1 MSQFRTPQAMYAAKR
16 KARRF
21 AVQGIYEWQ
30 MSGNPAHEIE
40 ARTRADNAMH
50 KVDLTYYHELLTQ
63 VIQQVQSLDSLIQSV
78 IDRELNTLDAV
89 ELATLRL
96 GTYELREHLEIPY
109 RVVLDEA
116 IELAKHF
123 GGADSHKYIN
133 GVLDQLA
140 GKLRSAEKQQ
150 SSKGDKRQTNA

>member
-1 MSQFRTPQAMYAAKR
+1 MAQNRTAQAIYAAKR

-30 MSGNPAHEIE
+30 MSKNLPHEIE

-50 KVDLTYYHELLTQ
+50 KVDLNYYHELLTQ
-63 VIQQVQSLDSLIQSV
+63 VIQQVDDLDQLLLSIINRPLT
-78 IDRELNTLDAV
+78 ELDGV

-96 GTYELREHLEIPY
+96 GTYELKHHLEIPY

-133 GVLDQLA
+133 GVLDKMASQLRA
-140 GKLRSAEKQQ
+140 DEKTVNK
-150 SSKGDKRQTNA
+150 SV

>member
-1 MSQFRTPQAMYAAKR
+1 MSQTLQAVYAAKR

-30 MSGNPAHEIE
+30 MSHNPVHEIE
-40 ARTRADNAMH
+40 ARTRVENAMH
-50 KVDLTYYHELLTQ
+50 KVDLNYYHELLIP
-63 VIQQVQSLDSLIQSV
+63 VL
-78 IDRELNTLDAV
+78 DRELHALDGV

-96 GTYELREHLEIPY
+96 GAYELREHLEVPY

-133 GVLDQLA
+133 GVLDRLSA
-140 GKLRSAEKQQ
+140 TLRKAEKQQ
-150 SSKGDKRQTNA
+150 AK

>member
-1 MSQFRTPQAMYAAKR
+1 MSQTQQAIYAAKR

-30 MSGNPAHEIE
+30 MSQNPVHEIE

-50 KVDLTYYHELLTQ
+50 KVDLNYYHELLTR
-63 VIQQVQSLDSLIQSV
+63 VIAEREVLDELLKSV
-78 IDRELNTLDAV
+78 LDRELTALDGV

-96 GTYELREHLEIPY
+96 GAYELRDHAEIPY

-133 GVLDQLA
+133 GVLDRLA
-140 GKLRSAEKQQ
+140 QTLRQAEKQ
-150 SSKGDKRQTNA
+150 A

>member
-1 MSQFRTPQAMYAAKR
+1 MAQQRTAQAIYAAKR

-30 MSGNPAHEIE
+30 MSQNLPHEIE
-40 ARTRADNAMH
+40 ARTRAENAMH
-50 KVDLTYYHELLTQ
+50 KVDLSYYHELLTQ
-63 VIQQVQSLDSLIQSV
+63 VISQVESLDEVLATV
-78 IDRELNTLDAV
+78 IDRPLKDLDAV

-96 GTYELREHLEIPY
+96 GAYELRDHIEIPY

-133 GVLDQLA
+133 GVLDKLA
-140 GKLRSAEKQQ
+140 ITLRPDEKHA
-150 SSKGDKRQTNA
+150 S

>member
-1 MSQFRTPQAMYAAKR
+1 MSQTLQAAYAAKR

-30 MSGNPAHEIE
+30 MTRNPVHEIE
-40 ARTRADNAMH
+40 ARTRAENAMH
-50 KVDLTYYHELLTQ
+50 KVDLNYYHELLTE
-63 VIQQVQSLDSLIQSV
+63 VVGNNDVLDALLAPV
-78 IDRELNTLDAV
+78 LDRELEALDGVEMAV
-89 ELATLRL
+89 LRL
-96 GTYELREHLEIPY
+96 GAYELKEHLEIPY

-133 GVLDQLA
+133 GVLDRLA
-140 GKLRSAEKQQ
+140 QSLREAEKQQ
-150 SSKGDKRQTNA
+150 AK

>member
-1 MSQFRTPQAMYAAKR
+1 MSQTQQAVYAAKR

-30 MSGNPAHEIE
+30 MSQNPVHQIE
-40 ARTRADNAMH
+40 ARTRTENAMH
-50 KVDLTYYHELLTQ
+50 KVDLGYYHELLTQ
-63 VIQQVQSLDSLIQSV
+63 VVEDSDVLDELLKPV
-78 IDRELNTLDAV
+78 LDREISALDGV

-96 GTYELREHLEIPY
+96 GAYELRDHAEIPY

-123 GGADSHKYIN
+123 GGADSHKYVN
-133 GVLDQLA
+133 GVLDRLA
-140 GKLRSAEKQQ
+140 QTLRQAEKQ
-150 SSKGDKRQTNA
+150 A

>member
-1 MSQFRTPQAMYAAKR
+1 MSQTLQAVYAAKR

-30 MSGNPAHEIE
+30 MTHNPAHQIE
-40 ARTRADNAMH
+40 ARTRTENAMH
-50 KVDLTYYHELLTQ
+50 KVDLSYYHELLTE
-63 VIQQVQSLDSLIQSV
+63 VIADHQALDQLLADV
-78 IDRELNTLDAV
+78 LDRDLDLLDGV
-89 ELATLRL
+89 ERATLRL
-96 GTYELREHLEIPY
+96 GAYELRNHVEIPY

-133 GVLDQLA
+133 GVLDRLA
-140 GKLRSAEKQQ
+140 QKLRQAEKQ
-150 SSKGDKRQTNA
+150 A

>member
-1 MSQFRTPQAMYAAKR
+1 MSQTLQAVYAAKR

-30 MSGNPAHEIE
+30 MSHNPVHEIE
-40 ARTRADNAMH
+40 ARTRAENAMH
-50 KVDLTYYHELLTQ
+50 KVDLGYYHELLTQ
-63 VIQQVQSLDSLIQSV
+63 VIADRDNLDTLLTPV
-78 IDRELNTLDAV
+78 LDRELKALDGV

-96 GTYELREHLEIPY
+96 GAYELRDHLEIPY

-133 GVLDQLA
+133 GVLDRLA
-140 GKLRSAEKQQ
+140 STLREAEKQQ
-150 SSKGDKRQTNA
+150 AQ

>member
-1 MSQFRTPQAMYAAKR
+1 MSQTQQAIYAAKR

-30 MSGNPAHEIE
+30 MSQNPVHQIE

-50 KVDLTYYHELLTQ
+50 KVDLNYYHELLTR
-63 VIQQVQSLDSLIQSV
+63 VVAEHDVLDQLLSSV
-78 IDRELNTLDAV
+78 LDRDLTALDGV

-96 GTYELREHLEIPY
+96 GAYELRDHAEIPY

-133 GVLDQLA
+133 GVLDRLA
-140 GKLRSAEKQQ
+140 QTLRQAEKQV
-150 SSKGDKRQTNA
+150 

>member
-1 MSQFRTPQAMYAAKR
+1 MNQSYPTTYAAKR

-30 MSGNPAHEIE
+30 MTKNPVHEIE
-40 ARTRADNAMH
+40 ARTRAENAMH
-50 KVDLTYYHELLTQ
+50 KVDISYYHELLSQ
-63 VIQQVQSLDSLIQSV
+63 IVQQREEIDTLLGPVL
-78 IDRELNTLDAV
+78 DRELSSLDGV

-96 GTYELREHLEIPY
+96 GVYELKNHVEIPY

-133 GVLDQLA
+133 GVLDRLA
-140 GKLRSAEKQQ
+140 HTLRQAEKQA
-150 SSKGDKRQTNA
+150 D